1 MKYFTPDLLG
11 RFGSE
16 DDAIALGAQEEL
28 ENRSAQYTEYLKHI
42 RDKLPERFRELQE
55 RFYLHDARVISPWL
69 PFLVE
74 FPFHPPIVGLMEW
87 LQHGGWGRGPWPS
100 FFLTLELD
108 TPPREVL
115 VLNYRDVVIDE
126 ASRHRPFQTERVPYY
141 EWQHDEIEIAQEN
154 GVNRI
159 RHSILFS
166 NGFELRLQFGDFDF
180 ATLKPLRKLVTR

>member
-16 DDAIALGAQEEL
+16 NDTIALAAQEEL
-28 ENRSAQYTEYLKHI
+28 EKRSEQYTEYLKRI

-69 PFLVE
+69 PFPVE
-74 FPFHPPIVGLMEW
+74 FPFAPPLMALLEW
-87 LQHGGWGRGPWPS
+87 SHQGGWARGPWPS
-100 FFLTLELD
+100 FFLALELD

-115 VLNYRDVVIDE
+115 VLNYREVLIDE
-126 ASRHRPFQTERVPYY
+126 TSRHRPFQAERVPYF
-141 EWQHDEIEIAQEN
+141 EWQHDEIEIIQEN
-154 GVNRI
+154 GVNLI
-159 RHSILFS
+159 GHAILFS

-180 ATLKPLRKLVTR
+180 AVLKPLRKPVTQ